1 MTTIGEVERTCALC
15 GKTSEQ
21 MTLGST
27 NAMGAPDLD
36 LRPSEMQRSTMYLWI
51 EHCVH
56 CGYTNERIDLAVAG
70 VEAVLP
76 EDGKLEQAFSLK
88 DQFLT
93 ASRVG
98 DLAGDKAQA
107 ADYALCAAWVAD
119 DNEEIDAAVYCRR
132 RALAYFEAAIDTPDA
147 DPDQR
152 LHTRVR
158 MVDLLRRCSDWEAA
172 SQLAQEILA
181 EGAEGVIGDVVRFQL
196 KLCKQSDANC
206 YTVADVD

>member
-70 VEAVLP
+70 VEAVCP
-76 EDGKLEQAFSLK
+76 KTESL
-88 DQFLT
+88 
-93 ASRVG
+93 SR
-98 DLAGDKAQA
+98 LS
-107 ADYALCAAWVAD
+107 
-119 DNEEIDAAVYCRR
+119 
-132 RALAYFEAAIDTPDA
+132 
-147 DPDQR
+147 
-152 LHTRVR
+152 H
-158 MVDLLRRCSDWEAA
+158 
-172 SQLAQEILA
+172 
-181 EGAEGVIGDVVRFQL
+181 
-196 KLCKQSDANC
+196 
-206 YTVADVD
+206 